1 MARYVHWELCVKVDL
16 DRLEK
21 WYGGKPDGVF
31 DTKGYKVSWDLN
43 LRCDLVTEARRP
55 DKLFISKQKE
65 FR

>member
-1 MARYVHWELCVKVDL
+1 MKVDL

-65 FR
+65 LR